1 MKLRI
6 DPWGVDYESAY
17 QIEGEAD
24 ADVQVDQFV
33 EMEEWRAVEPAPV
46 ARPDVVVFVDGVQR
60 TEVRVLGEREGGVV
74 YGAFASLAVGAVLAR
89 PKDARIVSGR
99 PLRVLALGD
108 GAETE
113 SASVHCG
120 SLTLTFETA
129 STAETGPGAVRGV
142 LDVQRRDAETRL
154 GQEMVEQGHPL
165 VIVDGRLSFQPTR
178 RSMAV
183 GLIKTLHRQ
192 YLEGPRAALLADLP
206 TGTRTPLFRIARD
219 RPAYSWYLRL
229 CERRPIEHAWAG
241 LVRLETLEG
250 IGLEGA
256 RQLADL
262 TALHVPPFA
271 STAAWD
277 PRAPQNLYPISALE
291 QQLRH
296 ELGDPEWLRRAIETH
311 LQREVAS

>member
-24 ADVQVDQFV
+24 VDVQVDQFV
-33 EMEEWRAVEPAPV
+33 EMEEWRAVSPAPI
-46 ARPDVVVFVDGVQR
+46 ARPDVIVFIDGVQR

-74 YGAFASLAVGAVLAR
+74 YGAFASLSVGAVLAR
-89 PKDARIVSGR
+89 PGASRIIPGR
-99 PLRVLALGD
+99 PRRVLALGD
-108 GAETE
+108 GALTDP
-113 SASVHCG
+113 VPVRCG
-120 SLTLTFETA
+120 NLTLTFESA
-129 STAETGPGAVRGV
+129 STAEPGPGAVREV

-154 GQEMVEQGHPL
+154 GQEMVDQGHPL

-192 YLEGPRAALLADLP
+192 YLDGPRVALLADLP
-206 TGTRTPLFRIARD
+206 TGTRTPIFRIARD

-229 CERRPIEHAWAG
+229 CERRRIEHLWAG

-296 ELGDPEWLRRAIETH
+296 DLGDPEWLRRAIESH
-311 LQREVAS
+311 LHKEVTE